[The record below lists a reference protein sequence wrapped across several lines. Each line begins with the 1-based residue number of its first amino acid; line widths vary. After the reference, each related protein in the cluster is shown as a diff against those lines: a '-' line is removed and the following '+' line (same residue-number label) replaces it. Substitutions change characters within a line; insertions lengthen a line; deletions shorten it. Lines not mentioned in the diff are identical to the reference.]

1 MPLPPTSNKNT
12 NYNASVVT
20 FRQQGRQI
28 YANSLL
34 QNKGLSEPCVN
45 RVSAGPAATTSY
57 SGQVIVDQRVG
68 AINTTC
74 AEKAQILASDPCL
87 ESKQ

>member
-20 FRQQGRQI
+20 FKQQGKQI

-34 QNKGLSEPCVN
+34 YNKGLSEPCPN

-57 SGQVIVDQRVG
+57 SGQVIVNQRVG
-68 AINTTC
+68 ANATTC
-74 AEKAQILASDPCL
+74 AEKVQILASDKC
-87 ESKQ
+87 SS

>member
-1 MPLPPTSNKNT
+1 MPRPPTSNKNT

-20 FRQQGRQI
+20 RTQQGKQI
-28 YANSLL
+28 YANALL
-34 QNKGLSEPCVN
+34 NNKGLSEPCPN
-45 RVSAGPAATTSY
+45 RVVAGPSAATSY

-68 AINTTC
+68 AVNTTC

-87 ESKQ
+87 EGK